1 MVRCPVCTRECA
13 DKSRFCASCAAP
25 LDATSAET
33 VVLGSGAASVPRPS
47 AASSVDEGRFLPGT
61 VLAGRYRIAGLLGR
75 GGMGEVYRATGLT
88 LGQAVALKFLPEA
101 TASDDRALARFYNE
115 VRIARQVTHPNVC
128 RVYDVG
134 VAEGLHYIS
143 MEFVDGEDLGSL
155 LNFSDRKSTRLN
167 SSHANIYTL
176 SLHDALPISP
186 QRMPRLRRR
195 RGRRAALHFHGVR
208 GWRGSGI
215 AAELFRLVRSEEDT
229 SELQS

>member
-1 MVRCPVCTRECA
+1 MVRCPACTPECA

-47 AASSVDEGRFLPGT
+47 ATSSVDEGRFLPGT

-75 GGMGEVYRATGLT
+75 GGMGEVYRATDLT

-155 LNFSDRKSTRLN
+155 LNFSVWYAGMAVMPFVMIALLAVYGFRVSLGGR
-167 SSHANIYTL
+167 TL
-176 SLHDALPISP
+176 LK
-186 QRMPRLRRR
+186 Q
-195 RGRRAALHFHGVR
+195 
-208 GWRGSGI
+208 
-215 AAELFRLVRSEEDT
+215 EL
-229 SELQS
+229 

>member
-1 MVRCPVCTRECA
+1 MVRCPACSHDCA
-13 DKSRFCASCAAP
+13 ANSRFCASCAAP

-47 AASSVDEGRFLPGT
+47 ATSSVDEGRFLPGT

-101 TASDDRALARFYNE
+101 TAADDRALARFYNE

-155 LNFSDRKSTRLN
+155 LNFSAWYAGMAVMPFVMIALLVVFGFRV
-167 SSHANIYTL
+167 
-176 SLHDALPISP
+176 SLG
-186 QRMPRLRRR
+186 
-195 RGRRAALHFHGVR
+195 GRRLLKQ
-208 GWRGSGI
+208 
-215 AAELFRLVRSEEDT
+215 EL
-229 SELQS
+229 